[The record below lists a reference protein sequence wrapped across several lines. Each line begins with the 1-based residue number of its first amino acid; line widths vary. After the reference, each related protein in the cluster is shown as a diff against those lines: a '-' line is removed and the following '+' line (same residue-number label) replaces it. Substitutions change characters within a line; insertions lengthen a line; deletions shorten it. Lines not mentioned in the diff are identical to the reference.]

1 MKKIFSALIVFILIF
16 SFVSC
21 GTAYEPVKSTDE
33 EKRIVMT
40 AEFDGEKYNIK
51 YELYRA
57 IFLSLKSEIDGG
69 DESVWTGADKDEYI
83 KRADALAKSRIADIY
98 SVFHLAEKIGIDVY
112 SREFDK
118 YVEDFIEVSVEGGFY
133 NDTEIDGFGGDYTKY
148 LEYLKENNLNYSVQD
163 LIIRYSLAGA
173 KIFEYYVGNLDTGE
187 FLPNVTVGKLEYTKE
202 DVRAFYDSAE
212 CVRVINATLPS
223 LNFTRARAEEIRNT
237 IIEKAKYGEE
247 SVAYYVIGLSAIGGS
262 DIKAGEIIAKHNLD
276 SAYYAELIQAAF
288 SLKSFEVSE
297 VIEIDTDN
305 GLYYHVL
312 YKTIKDDQNFED
324 NYNNI
329 RVAYLENEVG
339 KLIDNAAAE
348 LKEAFK
354 NTAVLDEMNYSEI
367 KMN

>member
-118 YVEDFIEVSVEGGFY
+118 YIEDFIEVSVEGGFY
-133 NDTEIDGFGGDYTKY
+133 NDTEIDGFGGDYNKY

-187 FLPNVTVGKLEYTKE
+187 FLPNVSTGKLEYTKD
-202 DVRAFYDSAE
+202 DVKAFYESSE
-212 CVRVINATLPS
+212 CVRVIEAKYFS
-223 LNFTRARAEEIRNT
+223 LNGITRANAEEKRNK
-237 IIEKAKYGEE
+237 IIEKTEYGEE
-247 SVAYYVIGLSAIGGS
+247 SVKYYMIGSAAPE
-262 DIKAGEIIAKHNLD
+262 DAGVEIITRHSRDMALY
-276 SAYYAELIQAAF
+276 STLVETAF
-288 SLKSFEVSE
+288 SLKTFDVSE
-297 VIEIDTDN
+297 VIEIPSNYGTA
-305 GLYYHVL
+305 YAIL
-312 YKTIKDDQNFED
+312 YKTVKDHINFEED
-324 NYNNI
+324 YEKI
-329 RVAYLENEVG
+329 KLAFLENEVG